1 MFDIL
6 HLDGADVTRLSYL
19 ERRALLEQLR
29 LDQAGPRIITP
40 PVWSDIDGDIILD
53 VMRQAALE
61 GVVAK
66 RATSPYQAG
75 RRSRFWVK
83 TPIRNAARLVVGG
96 WIPASAR
103 EGAVG
108 SLLVG
113 GHDDATGDLVYCGHI
128 TSGFSN
134 RARRTLY
141 ELLTQIGCTDPPSP
155 ISTRSATNRAPTGST
170 RSSSAASNTA
180 NTPDGYATPRGKASR
195 PRTPRPRNCPSPMT
209 IHDQVNTTT
218 AMGKA
223 AAPLVTA
230 RDPVPAGAVRRS
242 SPCQVKVP
250 AHAPDPRRRLASI
263 HVVSRTLRGA

>member
-1 MFDIL
+1 MS
-6 HLDGADVTRLSYL
+6 A
-19 ERRALLEQLR
+19 RRICQALNATHPQH
-29 LDQAGPRIITP
+29 PHP
-40 PVWSDIDGDIILD
+40 
-53 VMRQAALE
+53 QAALE

-83 TPIRNAARLVVGG
+83 TPIRNAACLVVGG

-141 ELLTQIGCTDPPSP
+141 ELLTQIGCTDPPFTNIDPVSDESRAHWVHP
-155 ISTRSATNRAPTGST
+155 VLVGRVEYREYTGRLRHAAWKGIEAADPATAQLPLADDNPRSSQHDHRYGQGRRAPRDCS
-170 RSSSAASNTA
+170 RSSGS
-180 NTPDGYATPRGKASR
+180 
-195 PRTPRPRNCPSPMT
+195 
-209 IHDQVNTTT
+209 
-218 AMGKA
+218 
-223 AAPLVTA
+223 
-230 RDPVPAGAVRRS
+230 RRS
-242 SPCQVKVP
+242 STIITVSGDMADRRRRQAKVP
-250 AHAPDPRRRLASI
+250 THAPDPRRRLASI

>member
-1 MFDIL
+1 MLATRATVPTGEGWHYEAKWDGARGLIRGFDGHAEIYSRTGTHLSRSFPELCEAMPAGLNGHRAILDGEIVALDARAQPCFQRLQRRLHVARPSAALQTAVPVTLFVFDIL

-96 WIPASAR
+96 WIFCAELHR
-103 EGAVG
+103 M
-108 SLLVG
+108 
-113 GHDDATGDLVYCGHI
+113 HD
-128 TSGFSN
+128 SS
-134 RARRTLY
+134 
-141 ELLTQIGCTDPPSP
+141 TQF
-155 ISTRSATNRAPTGST
+155 
-170 RSSSAASNTA
+170 
-180 NTPDGYATPRGKASR
+180 
-195 PRTPRPRNCPSPMT
+195 
-209 IHDQVNTTT
+209 Q
-218 AMGKA
+218 
-223 AAPLVTA
+223 
-230 RDPVPAGAVRRS
+230 
-242 SPCQVKVP
+242 
-250 AHAPDPRRRLASI
+250 RL
-263 HVVSRTLRGA
+263 